1 MGKRKGT
8 LLSFTS
14 LVFAFMLATLFF
26 YMVYNTHFDSATD
39 DFSGLVV
46 YASSYES
53 EPGAQKKEK
62 FDAMKDDLVAWASNH
77 RAVLFYKGFSAAGI
91 AAVDYANW
99 FESTWNVSFTGQ
111 DPKRLSFK
119 MIRESWTA
127 MPKIMSSFQ
136 EFIITKLSV

>member
-77 RAVLFYKGFSAAGI
+77 RA
-91 AAVDYANW
+91 
-99 FESTWNVSFTGQ
+99 
-111 DPKRLSFK
+111 
-119 MIRESWTA
+119 

>member
-111 DPKRLSFK
+111 EPKTT
-119 MIRESWTA
+119 I
-127 MPKIMSSFQ
+127 
-136 EFIITKLSV
+136 V